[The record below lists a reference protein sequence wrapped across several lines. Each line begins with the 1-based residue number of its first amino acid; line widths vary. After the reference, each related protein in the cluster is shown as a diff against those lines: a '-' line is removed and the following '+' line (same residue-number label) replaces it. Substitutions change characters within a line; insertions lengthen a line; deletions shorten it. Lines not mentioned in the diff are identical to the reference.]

1 MAKRQF
7 PRSISR
13 KHKATMPHSIP
24 TLCGSL
30 AGQPFTFNVKVH
42 NAAYRVLGVDY
53 TFVSFGVE
61 DVASAV
67 NAMRTLGIRGL
78 NVTMPHK
85 QAVMPHLDALDE
97 TARAIG
103 AVNTIDNR
111 DGWLTGYNTDCA
123 GAVRALEEAT
133 PLQGRRIAL
142 LGAGGAARAIAWGV
156 QRAGAQVT
164 VFNRTASRGQELA
177 HDFDLAFGGNPGDFD
192 SAAFDGVVNATA
204 AGFRAPDVS
213 PLLAGQLDQ
222 HLFVMDAAF
231 IPVRTKLIRDAA
243 ALGCRVIDGTRML
256 LHQFCGQVEL
266 YTDKEAPLD
275 AMSTALLDEIA
286 RVGEGGQVATK
297 Q

>member
-1 MAKRQF
+1 
-7 PRSISR
+7 
-13 KHKATMPHSIP
+13 MPHSIP

-61 DVASAV
+61 DIAGAV

-85 QAVMPHLDALDE
+85 QAVIPYLDALDE

-111 DGWLTGYNTDCA
+111 DGRLTGYNTDCV

-133 PLQGRRIAL
+133 PLDGRRIAL
-142 LGAGGAARAIAWGV
+142 LGAGGAARAIAWGM
-156 QRAGAQVT
+156 QRAGARAS
-164 VFNRTASRGQELA
+164 VFNRTESRGQALA
-177 HDFDLAFGGNPGDFD
+177 DDFGLAFGGDLGAFD
-192 SAAFDGVVNATA
+192 PAAFDGVVNATT
-204 AGFRAPDVS
+204 AGFRAPDVN
-213 PLLAGQLDQ
+213 PLRAQQLAP

-243 ALGCRVIDGTRML
+243 ALGCRVVDGTRML

-266 YTDKEAPLD
+266 YTGKAAPLD

-286 RVGEGGQVATK
+286 RVG
-297 Q
+297 